1 MLDVTGIAAPGA
13 WAKTGNTSL
22 PGFGLTLGLSLTY
35 LSLLLVIPLAALALY
50 TARLSLPE
58 YWAILA
64 DERVSS
70 AFCVSFLSAGY
81 AAVINGFF
89 GFIIA
94 WALTRYAFFGRKLID
109 ALIDLPFAI
118 PTAVAGI
125 SLAVMFSPNGILGK
139 ILMPLGI
146 EIAFSKAGIVIALIF
161 IGLPFVVRTVQ
172 PVIRELD
179 REVEEAAMSL
189 GANFAQRFFKVIFPS
204 ILPALLTG
212 VALSFARGVGEYAT
226 IIFISSNMPY
236 ETEIVPLL
244 IVKKLL
250 QFDYVGASAL
260 GSAML
265 ILAFLLLLV
274 INLLQ
279 SWMKRDGNA
288 A

>member
-1 MLDVTGIAAPGA
+1 MPRFQLKAS
-13 WAKTGNTSL
+13 NTPL

-35 LSLLLVIPLAALALY
+35 VTLLLVVPLAALTLY
-50 TARLSLPE
+50 SAKLSPQA
-58 YWAILA
+58 YWDMLT

-70 AFCVSFLSAGY
+70 AFRISFLSAGY

-89 GFIIA
+89 GLVIA
-94 WALTRYAFFGRKLID
+94 WSLTRYQFPGKKIID

-139 ILMPLGI
+139 ILLPLGF
-146 EIAFSKAGIVIALIF
+146 EVAFSKTGIVIALVF

-172 PVIRELD
+172 PVIKELD
-179 REVEEAAMSL
+179 REVEEAAISL
-189 GANFAQRFFKVIFPS
+189 GANFTQRFTKILFPS

-212 VALSFARGVGEYAT
+212 IALSFARGIGEYAT

-250 QFDYVGASAL
+250 QFDYIGASAL

-265 ILAFLLLLV
+265 ILAFILLLV

-279 SWMKRDGNA
+279 TWMKHHRSA
-288 A
+288 E